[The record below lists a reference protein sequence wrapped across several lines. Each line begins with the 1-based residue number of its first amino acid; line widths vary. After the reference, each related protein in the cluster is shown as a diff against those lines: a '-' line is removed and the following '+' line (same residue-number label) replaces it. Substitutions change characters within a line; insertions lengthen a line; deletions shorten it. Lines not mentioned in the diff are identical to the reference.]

1 MSTEIRA
8 QNSLAL
14 TSVKAIKDATDQSTE
29 LLSQMQQAA
38 EDAGTTLNGIY
49 QDAEQAKTGAESATN
64 SANIAL
70 AQLGFVEDIVGVLDL
85 VAKNGV
91 YELTEDTE
99 VVPDKWYF
107 TRSGTDPDYVYAVV
121 NNPTGDP
128 STQGWYELTGISDS
142 IQNYVSSHLA
152 LVGDTL
158 ALKTEGSPYR
168 LELTTNGMRIVGLDG
183 KALAEYG
190 TSTIIGDRSNFHVR
204 IDGNEIGFYNNDTRL
219 AYVNGSELY
228 VTNSLAFGHFTFIER
243 DNGHFTLKLIR
254 SS

>member
-1 MSTEIRA
+1 MADIKA
-8 QNSLAL
+8 QSDLSLASAKAIYDAAQTANSLL
-14 TSVKAIKDATDQSTE
+14 GG
-29 LLSQMQQAA
+29 MQQAA
-38 EDAGTTLNGIY
+38 EEAGTTLDGIY
-49 QDAEQAKTGAESATN
+49 ADAEQAKTSADSATN
-64 SANIAL
+64 SATIAL

-85 VAKNGV
+85 VAQNGV
-91 YELTEDTE
+91 YELTQDTE
-99 VVPDKWYF
+99 ADPNKWYF
-107 TRSGTDPDYVYAVV
+107 TRSGTSPDYVYAVV
-121 NNPTGDP
+121 NNPTGNP
-128 STQGWYELTGISDS
+128 STQGWYELTSISES

-158 ALKTEGSPYR
+158 ALKTDGSPYR
-168 LELTTNGMRIVGLDG
+168 LELTANGMRIVGLNG

-254 SS
+254 SN